1 MLARLAG
8 MISPTRTDIQLSP
21 HFWLSEFEASQTAT
35 RHGLRNEAMGVEVEN
50 LKRLAMHG
58 EDIRKLLGNAPVVI
72 SSGLRT
78 LIVNG
83 LVTNLIEVK
92 DLSLLDI
99 RPDLMSRLRSST
111 SAHKDGRAM
120 DFTAPRFGSPR
131 DIVRRLVESP
141 LQFDQVIFEGTW
153 VQYAI
158 ARVGEKPRRQVLTAV
173 FKQGKKPSYLP
184 GLV

>member
-1 MLARLAG
+1 
-8 MISPTRTDIQLSP
+8 MISSTRTDIQLSP
-21 HFWLSEFEASQTAT
+21 HFWLSEFEDSQTAT
-35 RHGLRNEAMGVEVEN
+35 RHGLRNAAMGPQVEN

-58 EDIRKLLGNAPVVI
+58 EDVRALLGSVPIVI
-72 SSGLRT
+72 SSGFRSMV
-78 LIVNG
+78 VNG
-83 LVTNLIEVK
+83 LVTKLIEPK
-92 DLSLLDI
+92 DLPLLDI
-99 RPDLMSRLRSST
+99 RPDLMSRLRAST
-111 SAHKDGRAM
+111 SAHKEGRAM

-153 VQYAI
+153 VHYAI

-173 FKQGKKPSYLP
+173 FKTGEKTRYLQ